1 MIKTSNNNCRQ
12 YVQKRQE
19 FKGNNLFGQQ
29 YNGVYV
35 VYSYGYHWPLYAY
48 VESDGQ
54 WYANSDKSSV
64 STSKHANQAH
74 PCPDR
79 PCVNLGK
86 RQLEQLIE
94 DVRRR
99 A

>member
-1 MIKTSNNNCRQ
+1 MIKTSNSNCRQ
-12 YVQKRQE
+12 YVQRRQE
-19 FKGNNLFGQQ
+19 FQGSNLFGQQ

-35 VYSYGYHWPLYAY
+35 VYSYGYHWPLHAY
-48 VESDGQ
+48 VESEDQ
-54 WYANSDKSSV
+54 WYANYSKRSM
-64 STSKHANQAH
+64 TTTKHATLAH

-79 PCVNLGK
+79 PCVNLDK

-99 A
+99 V

>member
-1 MIKTSNNNCRQ
+1 MIKTSNSNCRQ
-12 YVQKRQE
+12 YVQRRQE
-19 FKGNNLFGQQ
+19 FQGSNLFGQQ

-35 VYSYGYHWPLYAY
+35 VYSYDYHWPLYAY
-48 VESDGQ
+48 VESEDQ
-54 WYANSDKSSV
+54 WYANYSKRSM
-64 STSKHANQAH
+64 TTTKHATLAY

-79 PCVNLGK
+79 PCVNLDK